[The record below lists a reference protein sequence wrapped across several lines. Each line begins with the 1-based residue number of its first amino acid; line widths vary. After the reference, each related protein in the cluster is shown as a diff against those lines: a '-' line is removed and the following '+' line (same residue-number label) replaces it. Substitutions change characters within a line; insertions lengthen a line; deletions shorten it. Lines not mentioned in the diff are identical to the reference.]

1 MEESASS
8 ADRQTEHTSWDD
20 IVKIPSV
27 LRGIYAYGYETPSPI
42 QAQTISH
49 ISDKKNIIAQSQ
61 SGTGKTACFVVGAL
75 TRINLN
81 KHTTQVLILSP
92 TRELSTQICSV
103 VEGLSS
109 PMAGL
114 TVALMVG
121 GQPIPFKPFGRAQ
134 DSHPHIVVGCPG
146 RILDLMRRRL
156 INVSTLKML
165 VMDEADVLIS
175 SKFGEQTYNIL
186 KLTHHKNPSM
196 QIALFSATLPP
207 DVSDIVSEFITD
219 PVSISI
225 LPEKISLD
233 GIKQYY
239 IPVNDDRMKYSV
251 IQDLYNFISVSQ
263 CIIYCNNV
271 HRVIDLYETMM
282 HDDFPVS
289 CIHSNMDNEQRT
301 KAISEFRVGKSRV
314 MVSSDI
320 TSRGIDIQ
328 QVNMVINFDIPLDV
342 HTYIHRIG
350 RSGRWG
356 RKGTAI
362 NLITRR
368 NMRKMKE
375 IEDYYK
381 CSIDEF
387 PSNYNL
393 I

>member
-1 MEESASS
+1 
-8 ADRQTEHTSWDD
+8 
-20 IVKIPSV
+20 
-27 LRGIYAYGYETPSPI
+27 
-42 QAQTISH
+42 
-49 ISDKKNIIAQSQ
+49 
-61 SGTGKTACFVVGAL
+61 
-75 TRINLN
+75 
-81 KHTTQVLILSP
+81 
-92 TRELSTQICSV
+92 
-103 VEGLSS
+103 
-109 PMAGL
+109 
-114 TVALMVG
+114 
-121 GQPIPFKPFGRAQ
+121 
-134 DSHPHIVVGCPG
+134 
-146 RILDLMRRRL
+146 
-156 INVSTLKML
+156 
-165 VMDEADVLIS
+165 
-175 SKFGEQTYNIL
+175 
-186 KLTHHKNPSM
+186 
-196 QIALFSATLPP
+196 
-207 DVSDIVSEFITD
+207 
-219 PVSISI
+219 
-225 LPEKISLD
+225 
-233 GIKQYY
+233 
-239 IPVNDDRMKYSV
+239 
-251 IQDLYNFISVSQ
+251 
-263 CIIYCNNV
+263 
-271 HRVIDLYETMM
+271 MM